1 MCIYLLCVIYL
12 HLHWCRDWIKYH
24 KIKNQNHVSCFNIC
38 SMSWEELFIN
48 TALRIQPFMFFLIQI
63 EPQPPRAQNKPI
75 KRTPTLNVF
84 QKVRRNRISL
94 DISNFTIRNSVD
106 IPQLTS
112 PFFEPHNI
120 RPGCK
125 KEGGWNHFKLKTRE
139 QGVLRVPRRPE
150 KILLRHLFNTL
161 LEDYSQV

>member
-1 MCIYLLCVIYL
+1 MILIFGENFQAKFLGKVSIVHIVYNCTCASIYYRCVIYR

-48 TALRIQPFMFFLIQI
+48 TALRIQPFIFFLMQI

-84 QKVRRNRISL
+84 QKVRRNRTSL

-125 KEGGWNHFKLKTRE
+125 KEKG
-139 QGVLRVPRRPE
+139 E
-150 KILLRHLFNTL
+150 KSL
-161 LEDYSQV
+161 